1 MSDSEVPAAGVGG
14 GRSLCEGAAW
24 IAGEASGDYLASLV
38 LPRLSEVL
46 GGAPQFG
53 VGGPKMAAAGLDCW
67 YPSERLA
74 VRGYVEV
81 IKKLPGIVALRR
93 DMLRRVSAARPRVF
107 IGVDAPD
114 FNLGVEI
121 KLKARGIPTVHFV
134 SPSIWA
140 WRPERIWT
148 VQKATDIV
156 LLIFPFEEEIYR
168 RAGVPAVYIGHPLA
182 GIIPMQ
188 PDPGA
193 ARAELGIDPGGEPL
207 FAVLPGS
214 RVDEVSGCG
223 PIFFEACE
231 RVVRR
236 LGGAGRF
243 VLPAVDAVRGAQI
256 REVAR
261 RYPLLSER
269 LTIVAG
275 RSHRD
280 QPKLERTAVHHKIRQ
295 QIQAPCGKQQL
306 RKQRQQAHHQQ
317 TAPQLLGADSDVS
330 PQGDGRWDQD
340 ARRGAGQGRD
350 QKGIEQ
356 ARVEFICLLPQPC
369 QIGLQRPLHDKP
381 SQQYQDADRRADD
394 VPPLEPDIGLLRA
407 VEQLPDVG
415 VQGLRQVGQGLDV
428 RLGLACLPGG
438 HRLPG
443 HVELF
448 RQGVLGQLL
457 PLAQPLQ
464 ILSHCVHKF
473 RLPVSAYHR
482 SAGIVTQET
491 VAPASGPCGGG
502 KNVIW

>member
-67 YPSERLA
+67 YPSGRLA

-275 RSHRD
+275 RSHRV
-280 QPKLERTAVHHKIRQ
+280 LESADAVLVASGTATLEAALYKKPMVVGY
-295 QIQAPCGKQQL
+295 AMPPL
-306 RKQRQQAHHQQ
+306 TAWLMRKK
-317 TAPQLLGADSDVS
+317 GNISYVS
-330 PQGDGRWDQD
+330 
-340 ARRGAGQGRD
+340 
-350 QKGIEQ
+350 
-356 ARVEFICLLPQPC
+356 LPN
-369 QIGLQRPLHDKP
+369 ILAQRPVVPEFL
-381 SQQYQDADRRADD
+381 QYFCTPDAIAAS
-394 VPPLEPDIGLLRA
+394 L
-407 VEQLPDVG
+407 VEQLKPSRREALAEVFTRMHESL
-415 VQGLRQVGQGLDV
+415 LRPTAE
-428 RLGLACLPGG
+428 LAC
-438 HRLPG
+438 
-443 HVELF
+443 EAIEK
-448 RQGVLGQLL
+448 VLR
-457 PLAQPLQ
+457 
-464 ILSHCVHKF
+464 V
-473 RLPVSAYHR
+473 
-482 SAGIVTQET
+482 
-491 VAPASGPCGGG
+491 
-502 KNVIW
+502 